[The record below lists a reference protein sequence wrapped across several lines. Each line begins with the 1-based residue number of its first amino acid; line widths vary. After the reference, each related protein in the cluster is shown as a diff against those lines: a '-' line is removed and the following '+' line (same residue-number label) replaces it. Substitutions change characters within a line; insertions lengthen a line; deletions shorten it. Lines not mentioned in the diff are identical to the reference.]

1 MKKKLF
7 RVLLVL
13 SLCTALAIPVFAGP
27 AEEPP
32 VPEESKTLA
41 AEESPGLEEI
51 HEHEEEAASRIAE
64 AAGAE
69 EAESLLDDM
78 EGSANEDEKAKF
90 FIVSSELDLSNNGA
104 TSLKGTHEHHM
115 VYDDLLSSGYEKN
128 TLQHRTWERHS
139 TYCIM
144 AGCPSTGTVT
154 DYGEWESHSWSKGGL
169 ESCQSVDGSTH
180 KATYNYSCKCG
191 ATKTES
197 ETESHSLSKYDFGSN
212 YHKGKLHYVEWIWR
226 CSDCGYTVRRWE
238 SQSCPGNDNGEGCI
252 FGINKIDPP
261 VEVQDVAGP
270 EEAPAN
276 EMWARE
282 AEEGIETDIYQQ
294 LLMIMNDPNFGT
306 DENYSYVL
314 GDAIGSA
321 ANLESIQH
329 SHIWAYSEDDFC
341 GYLYERIDDSQHN
354 VYKKYNVHC
363 IGCGEKTVQASLDG
377 AENHSWRKG
386 SFVGYQKSSTVAH
399 KAVYNYSCKCGAT
412 KTDGEL
418 ESHSMKGVGYTG
430 NNYHQGTKHYAEY
443 ESRCS
448 QCGYTKTQYES
459 YSCPGPTGGGC
470 IMPDTP
476 INRIDPP
483 VEVQDVA
490 GPEEA
495 A

>member
-7 RVLLVL
+7 HVLLVL

-51 HEHEEEAASRIAE
+51 HEHEAEVAPRIAE
-64 AAGAE
+64 AAGTGE
-69 EAESLLDDM
+69 
-78 EGSANEDEKAKF
+78 
-90 FIVSSELDLSNNGA
+90 
-104 TSLKGTHEHHM
+104 
-115 VYDDLLSSGYEKN
+115 N
-128 TLQHRTWERHS
+128 TE
-139 TYCIM
+139 M
-144 AGCPSTGTVT
+144 
-154 DYGEWESHSWSKGGL
+154 
-169 ESCQSVDGSTH
+169 
-180 KATYNYSCKCG
+180 
-191 ATKTES
+191 
-197 ETESHSLSKYDFGSN
+197 
-212 YHKGKLHYVEWIWR
+212 
-226 CSDCGYTVRRWE
+226 
-238 SQSCPGNDNGEGCI
+238 
-252 FGINKIDPP
+252 
-261 VEVQDVAGP
+261 DV
-270 EEAPAN
+270 
-276 EMWARE
+276 
-282 AEEGIETDIYQQ
+282 YQQ
-294 LLMIMNDPNFGT
+294 LMLIMEDPNFGT

-483 VEVQDVA
+483 VEVQDVT